1 MSSTASTATTR
12 SRSLR
17 AKSKLHLC
25 RTTIASEAQQSRS
38 RRRPTSLWIATSLR
52 SSRFHSNAVCPGVP
66 ILKFCAPSQGPRP
79 CNSLSAS
86 SGIVG
91 GADAGGTPARRSVCP
106 STSNSR
112 LGRKSPVA
120 QGMGRVET
128 MEARYV
134 GVDVSKDR
142 LDVHVLPEGAAFAV
156 ARDGKGLAELVER
169 LSALQPQRI
178 AVEATGGFET
188 IVAAALAGASLPL
201 VIVNPAQVRHF
212 AQALGRR
219 AKTDPID
226 ASMIAR
232 FVEATK
238 PDLHP
243 LADEAAQ
250 LLADLVA
257 RRRQI
262 IEMIVA
268 ERNRE
273 RRVHFKRI
281 HKSIVRLIAALE
293 KELSE
298 IDAEIDA
305 SVRGSPAWREK
316 EDLFASVPG
325 VGPITAR
332 ALIAELPELGTL
344 DGKRIASLAGLA
356 PFTRQSG
363 QWKGKAMIAG
373 GRKSVRSAL
382 FLASL
387 PACRHNPVLKAFRQ
401 RLIDAGK
408 PKMLVAIAAARKL
421 LTILNAILRDKQPW
435 RPETA

>member
-1 MSSTASTATTR
+1 
-12 SRSLR
+12 
-17 AKSKLHLC
+17 
-25 RTTIASEAQQSRS
+25 
-38 RRRPTSLWIATSLR
+38 
-52 SSRFHSNAVCPGVP
+52 
-66 ILKFCAPSQGPRP
+66 
-79 CNSLSAS
+79 
-86 SGIVG
+86 
-91 GADAGGTPARRSVCP
+91 
-106 STSNSR
+106 
-112 LGRKSPVA
+112 
-120 QGMGRVET
+120 VEK
-128 MEARYV
+128 MEGRYV

-142 LDVHVLPEGAAFAV
+142 LDVHVLPDGESFVV

-169 LSALQPQRI
+169 LSALQPERI

-188 IVAAALAGASLPL
+188 VVAAALAGASLPL
-201 VIVNPAQVRHF
+201 VIVNPAQARHF

-226 ASMIAR
+226 AEMIAR

-238 PDLHP
+238 PDLRP
-243 LADEAAQ
+243 LADEATR

-273 RRVHFKRI
+273 RRVHVKRI
-281 HKSIVRLIAALE
+281 HKSIVRLIGALE
-293 KELSE
+293 KELAE

-316 EDLFASVPG
+316 EDLLASVPG

-332 ALIAELPELGTL
+332 TLIAELPELGTL

-387 PACRHNPVLKAFRQ
+387 VACRHNPVLKAFRQ
-401 RLIDAGK
+401 RLVEAGK

-421 LTILNAILRDKQPW
+421 LTILNAILREKQPW
-435 RPETA
+435 RSQTA

>member
-1 MSSTASTATTR
+1 
-12 SRSLR
+12 
-17 AKSKLHLC
+17 
-25 RTTIASEAQQSRS
+25 
-38 RRRPTSLWIATSLR
+38 
-52 SSRFHSNAVCPGVP
+52 
-66 ILKFCAPSQGPRP
+66 
-79 CNSLSAS
+79 
-86 SGIVG
+86 
-91 GADAGGTPARRSVCP
+91 
-106 STSNSR
+106 
-112 LGRKSPVA
+112 
-120 QGMGRVET
+120 

-169 LSALQPQRI
+169 LSALQPERI

-188 IVAAALAGASLPL
+188 VVAAALAGASLPL

-238 PDLHP
+238 PDLRP
-243 LADEAAQ
+243 LADEATQ

-262 IEMIVA
+262 IEMQIIEMIVA

-273 RRVHFKRI
+273 KRVVVRRIRN
-281 HKSIVRLIAALE
+281 SIARLIAALE
-293 KELSE
+293 KELAE

-316 EDLFASVPG
+316 EDLLASVPG

-332 ALIAELPELGTL
+332 TLIAELPELGTL
-344 DGKRIASLAGLA
+344 DGKRIASLA
-356 PFTRQSG
+356 
-363 QWKGKAMIAG
+363 
-373 GRKSVRSAL
+373 
-382 FLASL
+382 
-387 PACRHNPVLKAFRQ
+387 ACRHNSVLKAFRQ

-408 PKMLVAIAAARKL
+408 PKMLIAIASARKL
-421 LTILNAILRDKQPW
+421 LTILNAILRDKRPW
-435 RPETA
+435 RPENA